1 MSKAYKLKIKKIPLG
16 EEIPSHSIKFKPF
29 QDLYLDL
36 LENKEKL
43 KKNPPKPIFVRAPV
57 EEDSHGEA
65 DDNNDVDDD
74 LTLKEL
80 EDAYAGGKAD
90 SDEEKDVFPDVDDN
104 LDEPKDTGSATD
116 NATTTSGIQFEEPED
131 EEEKERKRKA
141 DLLFKFMVLKRQ
153 YPNVE
158 IPDFTDHSD
167 LITME
172 RVYEQVI
179 RRVSLDSSVETYKQ
193 YLVGGFIILE
203 WISTNWVGINMS
215 GFSNS
220 QKGVMN
226 KYDRLLLE
234 LGEKNYSSL
243 ESRFPVEVRLLF
255 LILFNAGM
263 FYIQKNLFT
272 GGGGDGVLGMLFGSG
287 APPAQSTPQST
298 RKNKMKG
305 PTITPDEIENMKIDD
320 EKEKRE

>member
-1 MSKAYKLKIKKIPLG
+1 
-16 EEIPSHSIKFKPF
+16 
-29 QDLYLDL
+29 
-36 LENKEKL
+36 
-43 KKNPPKPIFVRAPV
+43 
-57 EEDSHGEA
+57 
-65 DDNNDVDDD
+65 
-74 LTLKEL
+74 
-80 EDAYAGGKAD
+80 
-90 SDEEKDVFPDVDDN
+90 
-104 LDEPKDTGSATD
+104 
-116 NATTTSGIQFEEPED
+116 
-131 EEEKERKRKA
+131 
-141 DLLFKFMVLKRQ
+141 
-153 YPNVE
+153 
-158 IPDFTDHSD
+158 HSD

-272 GGGGDGVLGMLFGSG
+272 GGGGDGVLGMLFGGG
-287 APPAQSTPQST
+287 AQTAQSTPPSA